1 MCQDSLHFFFVHAG
15 KKTCGN
21 SHHGRILC
29 CAGCESIGFAF
40 IDTDFRHRDTGFL
53 RVMVNGVNE
62 PSLEFGA
69 RMIDVNHLHA
79 HRRFG
84 NRLAHEQRDD
94 GTAETDNP
102 RKYQKCPIA
111 LAFPGNVREVDSEN
125 GRNNV
130 ENNSEY
136 NQTATLVRRNKP
148 ILLNISTDQSLD
160 KCCYFIS
167 NYQFIAC
174 CHAPQNLDE
183 IVSNYADASEHV
195 TFLKGFPDG
204 PAGRFPTDDIR
215 GISTGIYG
223 SQSRILCTCN
233 EPLY

>member
-1 MCQDSLHFFFVHAG
+1 MTGESGHNHGSQETKNQVKDEGSHVVTDTGSIILVAENAAVHEVTDNTRQENNEGVGDTLNQCHGHHVTVSNVSDLMCQDSLHFFFVHAG

-136 NQTATLVRRNKP
+136 NQNGYVG
-148 ILLNISTDQSLD
+148 Q
-160 KCCYFIS
+160 
-167 NYQFIAC
+167 
-174 CHAPQNLDE
+174 E
-183 IVSNYADASEHV
+183 E
-195 TFLKGFPDG
+195 
-204 PAGRFPTDDIR
+204 
-215 GISTGIYG
+215 
-223 SQSRILCTCN
+223 
-233 EPLY
+233 